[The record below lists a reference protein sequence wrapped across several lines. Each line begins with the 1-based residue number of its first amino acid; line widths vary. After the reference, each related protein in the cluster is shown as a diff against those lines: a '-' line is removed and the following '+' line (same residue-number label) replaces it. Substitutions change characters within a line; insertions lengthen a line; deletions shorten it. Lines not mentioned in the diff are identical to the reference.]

1 MSRTLRRPM
10 FRGGGKIESRG
21 TGITSGL
28 DDRPGYAEAGLVDM
42 DRLKSESEALT
53 NLQKEM
59 GIFSGPEEPATTFGL
74 TRPELLNLAAR
85 SFEFASKGGDETF
98 GQKLAGSASDALGD
112 ISTSMQARKEKFREQ
127 QREQDLIKA
136 GNIQSVYEQ
145 LGEEAQIAKKVKS
158 GGDYEI
164 GFKLSQ
170 LKMDYEKDLE
180 KFKDNTEKLIEIKQK
195 YQDDRNKLITG
206 TKDDKIVAK
215 AILGDTEFVK
225 KLKRDAKEE
234 LKKKAASNMSD
245 KEFDDYVINKLDV
258 EAERLWLTRLAEYAV
273 MDPRDFL
280 EQEFSKGGRVG
291 LQMGGMSNQ
300 QPQPVSSVATNET
313 GISYDE
319 VRARLPKEIGDDIVQ
334 LVVSSPMALE
344 DFASIQ
350 TQLDVDNFNSKYNVN
365 LVLPQQEG

>member
-1 MSRTLRRPM
+1 M

-28 DDRPGYAEAGLVDM
+28 DDRPGYAEAGSVDM
-42 DRLKSESEALT
+42 NRLESEAEKLIE
-53 NLQKEM
+53 LQKQM
-59 GIFSGPEEPATTFGL
+59 GIFSELEKPATTFGL

-85 SFEFASKGGDETF
+85 SFEFAGKGGNETF

-127 QREQDLIKA
+127 QREQNLMKA
-136 GNIQSVYEQ
+136 GNIQSVYDQ
-145 LGEEAQIAKKVKS
+145 LGEEAQIAKKVKA
-158 GGDYEI
+158 GGDYEV

-170 LKMDYEKDLE
+170 LKVDYEKDLE
-180 KFKDNTEKLIEIKQK
+180 KFKDNTEKLIQVKQK

-206 TKDDKIVAK
+206 VKDDKIVAK
-215 AILGDTEFVK
+215 AILGDTEFVQK
-225 KLKRDAKEE
+225 IKRDTREE
-234 LKKKAASNMSD
+234 LKKKASSTMSD
-245 KEFDDYVINKLDV
+245 EEFDDYVINKLDA

-280 EQEFSKGGRVG
+280 EGEFSKGGRVG

-300 QPQPVSSVATNET
+300 QTQTVSSEATNET

-319 VRARLPKEIGDDIVQ
+319 VRARLPREIGDDIVQ

-344 DFASIQ
+344 DFAAIQ

-365 LVLPQQEG
+365 LVLPQQEV